1 MLLVSITC
9 SLETFP
15 SPEAA
20 LLKSHVVWPDQF
32 SGLAQTPEVHDSRTS
47 HQTWQ
52 IWLAENRTYS
62 AHVQKIGSGRSSRFL
77 VLNKRNAAPGN
88 ENGLQNPSRITNHYP
103 VVWLFSEKRL
113 EAIKTYQRETVLQ
126 KFVLN
131 LIWSRAYSIEEIT
144 SSLLY

>member
-32 SGLAQTPEVHDSRTS
+32 FFLHRHRKSTIHGLPTKPGKSDWLRIGHTLRMFRKSDPAEVRDSWFSTKETRPLGTRM
-47 HQTWQ
+47 
-52 IWLAENRTYS
+52 AF
-62 AHVQKIGSGRSSRFL
+62 KIPAL
-77 VLNKRNAAPGN
+77 
-88 ENGLQNPSRITNHYP
+88 RITNHYP

-126 KFVLN
+126 EFVLN
-131 LIWSRAYSIEEIT
+131 LI
-144 SSLLY
+144 

>member
-20 LLKSHVVWPDQF
+20 LLKNHDVWPDQF
-32 SGLAQTPEVHDSRTS
+32 SELAQTPEVHDSR
-47 HQTWQ
+47 
-52 IWLAENRTYS
+52 
-62 AHVQKIGSGRSSRFL
+62 KIGSGRSSRFL

-131 LIWSRAYSIEEIT
+131 LI
-144 SSLLY
+144 